1 MARLWTPLCDVAP
14 SSLRRRHVRG
24 ALSCPLTEAL
34 MQSTIQ
40 HAPDAQRSTMRRRL
54 DHVRTAASLLASLIA
69 LAACGGA
76 TSPDGGTG
84 NKVLPD
90 TTTLAGTWKGNL
102 DQTSGPNS
110 YGAARITFV
119 LRADSTFTAESDNPL
134 YCSLINTRWTVSP
147 QKQFTATGVDCTG
160 TGITLVAGVAPLRLN
175 GTWTATSGRAGTF
188 TVGKE

>member
-1 MARLWTPLCDVAP
+1 MQGTTQPGPDV
-14 SSLRRRHVRG
+14 H
-24 ALSCPLTEAL
+24 
-34 MQSTIQ
+34 
-40 HAPDAQRSTMRRRL
+40 RSTMRRRL
-54 DHVRTAASLLASLIA
+54 GRVLAAATLALPHLA
-69 LAACGGA
+69 LAACGGT
-76 TSPDGGTG
+76 TSPDGGTV

-90 TTTLAGTWKGNL
+90 TTTLVGTWKGSL
-102 DQTSGPNS
+102 DGGSAPNS
-110 YGAARITFV
+110 YGPARITIV
-119 LRADSTFTAESDNPL
+119 LRADSTFTAVSDNPL

>member
-1 MARLWTPLCDVAP
+1 
-14 SSLRRRHVRG
+14 
-24 ALSCPLTEAL
+24 
-34 MQSTIQ
+34 MQSTTQ
-40 HAPDAQRSTMRRRL
+40 PGPDVHRSTTRRWL
-54 DHVRTAASLLASLIA
+54 GHVLAAAVLAVPLVVA
-69 LAACGGA
+69 LAACGGT
-76 TSPDGGTG
+76 TSPDDVTG
-84 NKVLPD
+84 PPLPD

-110 YGAARITFV
+110 YGTARITFV
-119 LRADSTFTAESDNPL
+119 LRADSTFTAASDNPL

-175 GTWTATSGRAGTF
+175 GTWTATSGRAGTW

>member
-1 MARLWTPLCDVAP
+1 MENTTQPGPDVHRTT
-14 SSLRRRHVRG
+14 RRRRIGRVLAGAALALTHV
-24 ALSCPLTEAL
+24 
-34 MQSTIQ
+34 
-40 HAPDAQRSTMRRRL
+40 
-54 DHVRTAASLLASLIA
+54 A
-69 LAACGGA
+69 LAACGGT
-76 TSPDGGTG
+76 TSPDDRTG
-84 NKVLPD
+84 PPLPD
-90 TTTLAGTWKGNL
+90 TTTLVGTWKGNL

-110 YGAARITFV
+110 YGTARITFV

-134 YCSLINTRWTVSP
+134 YCSLINTRWGVSP